1 MSLCVSTL
9 DKSTG
14 DPMTAQIPETLD
26 HKGLELTLC
35 DEPLGPFVSNNH
47 LSLKFVARSTALWR
61 GYVGTWAIEEGRL
74 YLIKLSGSV
83 EVNDDIQEV
92 GLEALFPKYPD
103 GVFAHWFSGELRCP
117 QGGLLKYV
125 HGGYGSVY
133 EQDLF
138 IDVLKGVVTGER
150 TVRNGT
156 AAPQAPQGYGVR
168 AATIFGKE

>member
-1 MSLCVSTL
+1 
-9 DKSTG
+9 
-14 DPMTAQIPETLD
+14 MTAQIPETLH

-35 DEPLGPFVSNNH
+35 DEPLGPFVKNNH
-47 LSLKFVARSTALWR
+47 LGLQFVASSSALWR

-74 YLIKLSGSV
+74 YLIKISGTA
-83 EVNDDIQEV
+83 EVNDEIQDV
-92 GLEALFPKYPD
+92 GLVDLFPQYPN

-133 EQDLF
+133 EEDLF

-168 AATIFGKE
+168 AATTFGKD

>member
-1 MSLCVSTL
+1 
-9 DKSTG
+9 
-14 DPMTAQIPETLD
+14 MTAQIPETLR

-83 EVNDDIQEV
+83 EVHDDIQEV

-138 IDVLKGVVTGER
+138 IDVLKGVVAGER

>member
-1 MSLCVSTL
+1 
-9 DKSTG
+9 
-14 DPMTAQIPETLD
+14 MTAQIPETLH

-83 EVNDDIQEV
+83 EVNDENQEV

-133 EQDLF
+133 EEDLC

-156 AAPQAPQGYGVR
+156 AAPQVPQSYGVR

>member
-1 MSLCVSTL
+1 
-9 DKSTG
+9 
-14 DPMTAQIPETLD
+14 MTAQIPETLH

-35 DEPLGPFVSNNH
+35 DEPLGPFVSNNRS
-47 LSLKFVARSTALWR
+47 SLKFVARSTALWR

-138 IDVLKGVVTGER
+138 IDVLKGVVMGER

-156 AAPQAPQGYGVR
+156 AAPQAPLGYGVR